1 MHDFRLQ
8 VFYSVATHLNF
19 SRAASELYISQ
30 PAVTQHIK
38 ELERIY
44 EARFFERKGNKILLT
59 MQGEKMLEYAEK
71 LISLYRQLDTEL
83 KSSGQQLSGQL
94 TIGAS
99 TTIAQYVLPQT
110 IAGFYRRYPNVRITL
125 TSDNTENITKALLAG
140 KIDLGLVEGP
150 VHSRDLK
157 LELLMNDELV
167 VVASSKNELAKSSS
181 LSLED
186 LKEFPWV
193 LREKGS
199 GTREVTEQGLESI
212 GLSIQS
218 IKNVTSLGSTEAI
231 KSFLEVGIGVSV
243 LSKKSIRNELA
254 LGLLQILPVAG
265 LNLERPFNFIYPQ
278 GPRPAGITGE
288 FIRFGLKFNK

>member
-19 SRAASELYISQ
+19 SRAAGELNISQ

-59 MQGEKMLEYAEK
+59 VQGEKMLEYTEK

-94 TIGAS
+94 RVGAS
-99 TTIAQYVLPQT
+99 TTIAQYVLPQI
-110 IAGFYRRYPNVRITL
+110 IAGFYRRYPDVRISL

-167 VVASSKNELAKSSS
+167 AVTSSKNELARSSS
-181 LSLED
+181 ISFEELQL
-186 LKEFPWV
+186 LPWV

-212 GLSIQS
+212 GLPVQS
-218 IKNVTSLGSTEAI
+218 IKNLTSLGSTEAI
-231 KSFLEVGIGVSV
+231 KSFLEVGVGISI
-243 LSKKSIRNELA
+243 LSKKSIKNELA
-254 LGLLQILPVAG
+254 LGLLQILPISG

-288 FIRFGLKFNK
+288 FIRFGLKFSK

>member
-19 SRAASELYISQ
+19 SRAASELFISQ

-59 MQGEKMLEYAEK
+59 VQGEKMLEYAEK

-94 TIGAS
+94 SIGAS

-110 IAGFYRRYPNVRITL
+110 IASFYRRYPNVRITL

-167 VVASSKNELAKSSS
+167 AVTSSKNELAKSSS
-181 LSLED
+181 ISLQD
-186 LKEFPWV
+186 LKELPWV

-231 KSFLEVGIGVSV
+231 KSFLEVGVGVSI

>member
-19 SRAASELYISQ
+19 SRAAGELNISQ

-59 MQGEKMLEYAEK
+59 VQGEKMLEYTEK

-94 TIGAS
+94 RIGAS
-99 TTIAQYVLPQT
+99 TTIAQYVLPQI
-110 IAGFYRRYPNVRITL
+110 IAGFYRRYPDVRITL

-167 VVASSKNELAKSSS
+167 AVTSSKNELAKSSS
-181 LSLED
+181 IAFEELQL
-186 LKEFPWV
+186 LPWV

-212 GLSIQS
+212 GLPVQS
-218 IKNVTSLGSTEAI
+218 IKNLTSLGSTEAI
-231 KSFLEVGIGVSV
+231 KSFLEVGVGISI
-243 LSKKSIRNELA
+243 LSKKSIKNELA
-254 LGLLQILPVAG
+254 LGLLQILPISG